1 MPAINA
7 TSYVGDVAP
16 TTIVPVNTSA
26 VTMGVIAQYKTNTPT
41 VASYALTA
49 IANAV
54 SQNSATPVV
63 VWSAAIPS
71 TALGL
76 NVIITIFFNM
86 YNASTQFTVGQTFSY
101 GIYID
106 GAPISADT
114 TTTTTPYTQTTASN
128 YALSSG
134 GVLLGTNGILGLKPI
149 IIAATI
155 PATATALQIAIS
167 NSSTALTTATQIGAN
182 VIFTYYTK
190 NF

>member
-1 MPAINA
+1 MPTINA
-7 TSYVGDVAP
+7 QAYVNNVAP
-16 TTIVPVNTSA
+16 TSIVPVNTSGN
-26 VTMGVIAQYKTNTPT
+26 TMGIIAQYKTNTPT
-41 VASYALTA
+41 VASYSLAA

-54 SQNSATPVV
+54 SQNNATPTI
-63 VWSAAIPS
+63 VWSAAIPA

-86 YNASTQFTVGQTFSY
+86 YNASTQFTVNQTFGY

-106 GAPISADT
+106 GVSLSADST
-114 TTTTTPYTQTTASN
+114 TATIPYTQTTASN

-155 PATATALQIAIS
+155 PATATALQIGIV
-167 NSSTALTTATQIGAN
+167 NSSVALTTATQIGAN

>member
-1 MPAINA
+1 MPEINY
-7 TSYVGDVAP
+7 TSYVDNVAP
-16 TTIVPVNTSA
+16 TTIVPLNTSGN
-26 VTMGVIAQYKTNTPT
+26 TMGIIAQYKTNTPT

-54 SQNSATPVV
+54 SQNSATPTV
-63 VWSAAIPS
+63 VWSAAIPP
-71 TALGL
+71 AAIGL

-86 YNASTQFTVGQTFSY
+86 YNASTQFIVNQTFSY

-106 GAPISADT
+106 GVPLSADST
-114 TTTTTPYTQTTASN
+114 TATIPYTQTTASN

-149 IIAATI
+149 IVSASI
-155 PATATALQIAIS
+155 PATATALQICIA
-167 NSSTALTTATQIGAN
+167 NSSVALTTATQIGAN